1 MSQAQLLIN
10 TAAKRDISEEPPL
23 FWGKEF
29 FSSSYKKKYKN
40 SPSSDEGKTH
50 AWVNNDFLMKNS
62 SSSTDEEARV
72 WVGRGFLVEHHT
84 VLEP

>member
-1 MSQAQLLIN
+1 MRNPPFSEGRNFFLLLI
-10 TAAKRDISEEPPL
+10 
-23 FWGKEF
+23 
-29 FSSSYKKKYKN
+29 KKKYKN

-50 AWVNNDFLMKNS
+50 ARVNNDFLIKNS

-84 VLEP
+84 VLHT